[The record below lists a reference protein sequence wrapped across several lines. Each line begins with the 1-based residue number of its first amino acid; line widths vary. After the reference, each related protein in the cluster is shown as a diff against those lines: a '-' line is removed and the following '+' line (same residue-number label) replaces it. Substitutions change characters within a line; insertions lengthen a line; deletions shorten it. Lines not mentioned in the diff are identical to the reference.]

1 MTTYFPKS
9 ESEHLESLTHT
20 SWNMEKQKFNV
31 LDAMKKVT
39 YLFISKRRL
48 SVQELVHMYCQ
59 SCGLEGAFQEF
70 NSSIQI
76 CQKVVLS
83 DDSTDMY
90 EQNIMDRYIDFPK
103 YGKFSFLKNVS
114 LAQFT

>member
-1 MTTYFPKS
+1 MHLWRKPGSCFVKNDNPVLLKAGEANLDIQPVRNYYKALTYMTTYFPKS

-48 SVQELVHMYCQ
+48 SVQELVHNV
-59 SCGLEGAFQEF
+59 LPEF
-70 NSSIQI
+70 WIRRCLPGI
-76 CQKVVLS
+76 
-83 DDSTDMY
+83 
-90 EQNIMDRYIDFPK
+90 
-103 YGKFSFLKNVS
+103 
-114 LAQFT
+114 